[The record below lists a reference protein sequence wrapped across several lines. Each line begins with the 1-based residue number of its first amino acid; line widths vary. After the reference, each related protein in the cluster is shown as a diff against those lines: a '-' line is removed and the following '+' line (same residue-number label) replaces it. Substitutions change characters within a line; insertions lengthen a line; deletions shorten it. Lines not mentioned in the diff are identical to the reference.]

1 MSPRSPRIKVTR
13 LAVAA
18 VCLALA
24 AVVAASGTARA
35 VTVTV
40 HGYPNPTAYAEA
52 VKLSHLNTV
61 GICAGYARSKF
72 PDNEPS
78 DVSSGHTLDGKSL
91 SLRYYVIELDSSGT
105 HIPAG
110 KSESYMTGI
119 LHNEYTGTTITLKH
133 GPDTTAIQADHVVAL
148 GDAWQ
153 TGACH
158 WSSSKRES
166 FAIDVAELR
175 AVDTRD
181 NEVKSD
187 KDAAQWLPPANRTW
201 YVETQINIK
210 AKYGLGVTAVER
222 SAMIRVL
229 KTGK

>member
-1 MSPRSPRIKVTR
+1 MKVKQLGT
-13 LAVAA
+13 AA
-18 VCLALA
+18 VTLAFA
-24 AVVAASGTARA
+24 AAVAASGTARA
-35 VTVTV
+35 GTV
-40 HGYPNPTAYAEA
+40 HGYPNAAAYNEA
-52 VKLSHLNTV
+52 VKLSHLKTV
-61 GICAGYARSKF
+61 GSCAGYARSKF

-78 DVSSGHTLDGKSL
+78 GVSSGHKLDGKSL
-91 SLRYYVIELDSSGT
+91 SLRYYVIELDSSGA

-110 KSESYMTGI
+110 KSQSYMTGT
-119 LHNEYTGTTITLKH
+119 LHNEYTGTSITLRH

-148 GDAWQ
+148 GDAWKV
-153 TGACH
+153 GACH

-166 FAIDVAELR
+166 FAIDVSGLR

-201 YVETQINIK
+201 YVETQINVK
-210 AKYGLGVTAVER
+210 VKYSLGVTAAER
-222 SAMIRVL
+222 SAMTRVL

>member
-1 MSPRSPRIKVTR
+1 MKLKRLAAAAVPLA
-13 LAVAA
+13 LAVA
-18 VCLALA
+18 VGA
-24 AVVAASGTARA
+24 AGPARA
-35 VTVTV
+35 GTV
-40 HGYPNPTAYAEA
+40 HGYPNPTAYNEA
-52 VKLSHLNTV
+52 VKLSHLKTV
-61 GICAGYARSKF
+61 GTCAGYVRSKF

-78 DVSSGHTLDGKSL
+78 DVSSGRKLDGKSL
-91 SLRYYVIELDSSGT
+91 SLRYYVIELDSSGA

-119 LHNEYTGTTITLKH
+119 LHNEYTGKTITLKH
-133 GPDTTAIQADHVVAL
+133 GPDTTAIQVDHIVAL
-148 GDAWQ
+148 GDAWKV
-153 TGACH
+153 GACH
-158 WSSSKRES
+158 WSSAKRKS

-175 AVDTRD
+175 AVDTGD

-210 AKYGLGVTAVER
+210 VKYGLGVTAAER
-222 SAMIRVL
+222 SAMTTAL

>member
-1 MSPRSPRIKVTR
+1 MKVKR

-18 VCLALA
+18 VAIALA
-24 AVVAASGTARA
+24 AAVAAPGTAHA
-35 VTVTV
+35 GTV
-40 HGYPNPTAYAEA
+40 HGFPNATAYNEA
-52 VKLSHLNTV
+52 VKLSHLKTA
-61 GICAGYARSKF
+61 GTCAGYARSKF

-78 DVSSGHTLDGKSL
+78 SVPSGHKLDGKSL
-91 SLRYYVIELDSSGT
+91 SLRYYVIELDSSGA

-110 KSESYMTGI
+110 KSESYMTGT
-119 LHNEYTGTTITLKH
+119 LHNEYTGGTITLKH

-148 GDAWQ
+148 GDAWKM
-153 TGACH
+153 GACH
-158 WSSSKRES
+158 WPSSKRKS
-166 FAIDVAELR
+166 LAIDVAELR
-175 AVDTRD
+175 AVDTHD

-210 AKYGLGVTAVER
+210 AKYVLGVTAAER
-222 SAMIRVL
+222 SAMTRVL

>member
-1 MSPRSPRIKVTR
+1 MKVKR

-18 VCLALA
+18 VPLALA
-24 AVVAASGTARA
+24 AAFAASGTARA
-35 VTVTV
+35 ATV
-40 HGYPNPTAYAEA
+40 HGYQNATAYDEA
-52 VKLSHLNTV
+52 VKLSHLKTV
-61 GICAGYARSKF
+61 GTCAGYARSEF

-78 DVSSGHTLDGKSL
+78 DVSSGHELDGKSL

-110 KSESYMTGI
+110 RSESYMTGT
-119 LHNEYTGTTITLKH
+119 LHNEYTGKAITLMH
-133 GPDTTAIQADHVVAL
+133 GPDTTAIQVDHVVAL
-148 GDAWQ
+148 GDAWKM
-153 TGACH
+153 GACH

-175 AVDTRD
+175 AVDTQD

-187 KDAAQWLPPANRTW
+187 KDAAQWLPPVNRTW

-210 AKYGLGVTAVER
+210 AKYGLGVTAAER
-222 SAMIRVL
+222 SAMTRVL

>member
-1 MSPRSPRIKVTR
+1 MKVKR
-13 LAVAA
+13 LAAAA
-18 VCLALA
+18 VPLALA
-24 AVVAASGTARA
+24 AAVAASGTAHA
-35 VTVTV
+35 ATVPV
-40 HGYPNPTAYAEA
+40 HGYPNATAYDEA
-52 VKLSHLNTV
+52 VKLSHLKTA
-61 GICAGYARSKF
+61 GTCAGYARSAF

-91 SLRYYVIELDSSGT
+91 TLRYYVIELDSSGAR
-105 HIPAG
+105 IPAG
-110 KSESYMTGI
+110 ESESYMTGT
-119 LHNEYTGTTITLKH
+119 LHNEYTATTITLKH
-133 GPDTTAIQADHVVAL
+133 GPDTTAIQVDHIVAL
-148 GDAWQ
+148 GDAWKM
-153 TGACH
+153 GACH

-175 AVDTRD
+175 AVDTHD

-210 AKYGLGVTAVER
+210 AKYGLGVTAAER
-222 SAMIRVL
+222 SAMTRVL

>member
-1 MSPRSPRIKVTR
+1 MKVKR
-13 LAVAA
+13 LAFAA
-18 VCLALA
+18 VPLALA
-24 AVVAASGTARA
+24 AVVAVSGTARA
-35 VTVTV
+35 ATV
-40 HGYPNPTAYAEA
+40 HGYPNATAYNEA
-52 VKLSHLNTV
+52 VTLSHLKTV
-61 GICAGYARSKF
+61 TTCAGYARSKF

-78 DVSSGHTLDGKSL
+78 DVSSGHTLDGKRL
-91 SLRYYVIELDSSGT
+91 SLRYYVIELDSSGA

-110 KSESYMTGI
+110 KSESYMTGT
-119 LHNEYTGTTITLKH
+119 LHNEYTGKTITLMH

-148 GDAWQ
+148 GDAWK

-158 WSSSKRES
+158 WSSTKRKS
-166 FAIDVAELR
+166 LAIDVAELR
-175 AVDTRD
+175 AVDTHD

-210 AKYGLGVTAVER
+210 AKYGLGVTAAER
-222 SAMIRVL
+222 SVMIRVL

>member
-1 MSPRSPRIKVTR
+1 MKLKR

-18 VCLALA
+18 VPLALA
-24 AVVAASGTARA
+24 AAVAASGTAHA
-35 VTVTV
+35 GTV
-40 HGYPNPTAYAEA
+40 HGYPNATAYNEA
-52 VKLSHLNTV
+52 VKLSHLKTV
-61 GICAGYARSKF
+61 GACAGYARSKF

-78 DVSSGHTLDGKSL
+78 DVSSGHSLDGKSL
-91 SLRYYVIELDSSGT
+91 SLRYYVIELDSSGAQ
-105 HIPAG
+105 IPAG
-110 KSESYMTGI
+110 KSESYMTGT
-119 LHNEYTGTTITLKH
+119 LHNEYTGKTITLKH

-148 GDAWQ
+148 GDAWK

-166 FAIDVAELR
+166 FAIAVAELR
-175 AVDTRD
+175 AVDTHD

-187 KDAAQWLPPANRTW
+187 DDAAQWLPPANRTW

-210 AKYGLGVTAVER
+210 AKYGLGVTAAER
-222 SAMIRVL
+222 STMTRVL

>member
-1 MSPRSPRIKVTR
+1 MKVKR

-18 VCLALA
+18 VALGLA
-24 AVVAASGTARA
+24 AAVAASGPAQA
-35 VTVTV
+35 GTV
-40 HGYPNPTAYAEA
+40 HGYPNATAYAEA
-52 VKLSHLNTV
+52 VKLSHLKTA
-61 GICAGYARSKF
+61 GTCAGYARSKF

-78 DVSSGHTLDGKSL
+78 AVSSGHSLDGKSL
-91 SLRYYVIELDSSGT
+91 SLRYYVIELDSSGAR
-105 HIPAG
+105 IPAG
-110 KSESYMTGI
+110 KSESYMTGT
-119 LHNEYTGTTITLKH
+119 LHNEYTGKAITLEH

-148 GDAWQ
+148 GDAWK

-166 FAIDVAELR
+166 FAIDVGELR
-175 AVDTRD
+175 AVDTHD

-187 KDAAQWLPPANRTW
+187 DDAAQWLPPANRTW

-210 AKYGLGVTAVER
+210 TKYGLGVTAAER
-222 SAMIRVL
+222 SVMTRVL

>member
-1 MSPRSPRIKVTR
+1 MKVKP

-18 VCLALA
+18 VPLALA
-24 AVVAASGTARA
+24 AAVAVSGTARA
-35 VTVTV
+35 GTV
-40 HGYPNPTAYAEA
+40 HGYPNATAYAEA
-52 VKLSHLNTV
+52 VKLSHLKTV
-61 GICAGYARSKF
+61 GTCAGYARSKF

-78 DVSSGHTLDGKSL
+78 DVPSGHTLDGKSL
-91 SLRYYVIELDSSGT
+91 SLRYYVIELDSSGA

-110 KSESYMTGI
+110 KSESYMTGT
-119 LHNEYTGTTITLKH
+119 LHNEYTGTTVTLKH
-133 GPDTTAIQADHVVAL
+133 GPDTTAIQVDHVVAL
-148 GDAWQ
+148 GDAWK
-153 TGACH
+153 TGACR

-201 YVETQINIK
+201 YVETQINTK
-210 AKYGLGVTAVER
+210 AKYGLGVTAAER
-222 SAMIRVL
+222 SVMTRVL

>member
-1 MSPRSPRIKVTR
+1 MTMKVKR

-18 VCLALA
+18 VTLALA
-24 AVVAASGTARA
+24 AAVAAPGTARA
-35 VTVTV
+35 ATV
-40 HGYPNPTAYAEA
+40 HGYQNAAAYAEA
-52 VKLSHLNTV
+52 VKLSHIKTA
-61 GICAGYARSKF
+61 GTCAGYARSKF

-78 DVSSGHTLDGKSL
+78 DVASGRKLDSKSL
-91 SLRYYVIELDSSGT
+91 SLRYYVIELDSSGA

-110 KSESYMTGI
+110 KSESYMTGT
-119 LHNEYTGTTITLKH
+119 LHNEYTGKTITLTH
-133 GPDTTAIQADHVVAL
+133 GPDTTAIQVDHIVAL
-148 GDAWQ
+148 GDAWK

-158 WSSSKRES
+158 WTPAKLKS
-166 FAIDVAELR
+166 FAIDLTELR
-175 AVDTRD
+175 AVDTHD

-210 AKYGLGVTAVER
+210 AKYGLGVTAAER
-222 SAMIRVL
+222 TAITRVL

>member
-1 MSPRSPRIKVTR
+1 MKVKP

-18 VCLALA
+18 VPLALA
-24 AVVAASGTARA
+24 AAVAAPGTARA
-35 VTVTV
+35 ATV
-40 HGYPNPTAYAEA
+40 HGYQNAAAYNEA
-52 VKLSHLNTV
+52 VKLSHLKTA
-61 GICAGYARSKF
+61 GTCAGYARSAF

-91 SLRYYVIELDSSGT
+91 SLRYYVIELDSSGAR
-105 HIPAG
+105 IPAG
-110 KSESYMTGI
+110 KSESYMTGT
-119 LHNEYTGTTITLKH
+119 LHNQYTGKTITLTH
-133 GPDTTAIQADHVVAL
+133 GPDTTAIQVDHIVAL
-148 GDAWQ
+148 GDAWKM
-153 TGACH
+153 GACH
-158 WSSSKRES
+158 WSSSKRKS
-166 FAIDVAELR
+166 FAIDVGELR

-210 AKYGLGVTAVER
+210 AKYGLGVTAAER
-222 SAMIRVL
+222 SVMTRVL

>member
-1 MSPRSPRIKVTR
+1 MKVKW

-18 VCLALA
+18 VTVALA
-24 AVVAASGTARA
+24 AAVAAPGTARA
-35 VTVTV
+35 ATV
-40 HGYPNPTAYAEA
+40 HGYQNAAAYAEA
-52 VKLSHLNTV
+52 VKLSHIKTA
-61 GICAGYARSKF
+61 GTCAGYARSKF

-78 DVSSGHTLDGKSL
+78 DVSSGRKLDGKSL
-91 SLRYYVIELDSSGT
+91 SLRYYVIELDSSSP

-110 KSESYMTGI
+110 KSESYMTGT
-119 LHNEYTGTTITLKH
+119 LHNEYTGKTITLTH
-133 GPDTTAIQADHVVAL
+133 GPDTTAIQVDHIVAL
-148 GDAWQ
+148 GDAWK

-158 WSSSKRES
+158 WSSGTRKS

-175 AVDTRD
+175 AVDTHD

-210 AKYGLGVTAVER
+210 AKYSLGVTAAER
-222 SAMIRVL
+222 TAMTRVL

>member
-1 MSPRSPRIKVTR
+1 MKVKR
-13 LAVAA
+13 
-18 VCLALA
+18 LALA
-24 AVVAASGTARA
+24 AVPLALAAAIAASGTARA
-35 VTVTV
+35 ATVTV

-52 VKLSHLNTV
+52 VKLSHLKTV
-61 GICAGYARSKF
+61 GTCAGYARSKF

-78 DVSSGHTLDGKSL
+78 DVSSGHKLDGKSL
-91 SLRYYVIELDSSGT
+91 SLRYYVIELDSSGA

-110 KSESYMTGI
+110 KSESYMTGT
-119 LHNEYTGTTITLKH
+119 LHNEYTGKAITLMH

-148 GDAWQ
+148 GDAWKV
-153 TGACH
+153 GACH
-158 WSSSKRES
+158 WSSSKLKS
-166 FAIDVAELR
+166 FAIDLTELR
-175 AVDTRD
+175 AVDTHD

-210 AKYGLGVTAVER
+210 AKYGLGVTAAER
-222 SAMIRVL
+222 TAITRVL

>member
-1 MSPRSPRIKVTR
+1 MKVKR

-18 VCLALA
+18 ALALA
-24 AVVAASGTARA
+24 AAVAASGTAHA
-35 VTVTV
+35 ATV
-40 HGYPNPTAYAEA
+40 HGYQNAAAYGAA
-52 VKLSHLNTV
+52 VKLSHLKTV
-61 GICAGYARSKF
+61 GTCAGYARSEF

-78 DVSSGHTLDGKSL
+78 DVLSGHTLDGKSL
-91 SLRYYVIELDSSGT
+91 SLRYYVIELDSSGAQ
-105 HIPAG
+105 IPAG
-110 KSESYMTGI
+110 KSQSYMTGT
-119 LHNEYTGTTITLKH
+119 LHNEYTGKTITLEH

-148 GDAWQ
+148 GDAWK

-175 AVDTRD
+175 AVDTSD

-187 KDAAQWLPPANRTW
+187 KDAAQWLPPANRAW

-210 AKYGLGVTAVER
+210 AKYGLGVTAAER
-222 SAMIRVL
+222 NALTRVL